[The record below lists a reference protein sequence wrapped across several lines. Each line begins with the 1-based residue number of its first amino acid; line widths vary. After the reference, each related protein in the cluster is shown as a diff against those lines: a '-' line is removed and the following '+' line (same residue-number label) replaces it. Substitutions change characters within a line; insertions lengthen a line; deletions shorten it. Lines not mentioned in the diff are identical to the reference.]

1 MARVTVCIPTYKR
14 VQWLG
19 ATIASALGQTFTD
32 LVVEVHDDATPDG
45 SVEEVV
51 AGFDDPRLRY
61 VRWDANAGIVG
72 NFTRSLLGASS
83 EYVIQLGDDDIAA
96 PSLVARTVAALD
108 AHPRAGV
115 AHSRFALID
124 AAGAVM
130 MASQDWLGTPSP
142 SLEPGPDFVSRSMVH
157 GCRVCS
163 STALIRRAAVPEGGF
178 LQARRAAVRL
188 RLLAADGRALG
199 RRVRRRGALP
209 VPDPRAELHVSGL
222 SDVTGTGYL
231 QAEKTLREVH
241 AVKRRHAARGRLAA
255 SSRGWP
261 TARCA
266 RTSSRRVRERTL
278 PDRPFV
284 ATFRG
289 LGDAARREPGLLL
302 EPHAWKL
309 LAGSVVGPARGASG
323 YSVVRR
329 TWKAS
334 A

>member
-14 VQWLG
+14 AQWLG

-32 LVVEVHDDATPDG
+32 LVVEVHDDATPDD
-45 SVEEVV
+45 SIARVV

-83 EYVIQLGDDDIAA
+83 EFVIQLGDDDIAE
-96 PSLVARTVAALD
+96 PTLVSRTVSALE
-108 AHPRAGV
+108 AFPRAGV
-115 AHSRFALID
+115 AHSRFSLID
-124 AAGAVM
+124 ADGAVM

-142 SLEPGPDFVSRSMVH
+142 PLEPGAVFVERSMLH

-163 STALIRRAAVPEGGF
+163 STALIRRSAVPEGGF
-178 LQARRAAVRL
+178 LEADAPPFDFAFWLRMAAEWDVAFVDEVLCRY
-188 RLLAADGRALG
+188 RIHGQSFT
-199 RRVRRRGALP
+199 
-209 VPDPRAELHVSGL
+209 SGL

-241 AVKRRHAARGRLAA
+241 AVKRRYAATPRLARVA
-255 SSRGWP
+255 DRALRQDIIS
-261 TARCA
+261 
-266 RTSSRRVRERTL
+266 RVRERTL

-284 ATFRG
+284 PTFRG
-289 LGDAARREPGLLL
+289 LGDAARREPGILL

-309 LAGSVVGPARGASG
+309 LAGSVVGPAATAWLAGPGRP
-323 YSVVRR
+323 RR
-329 TWKAS
+329 R
-334 A
+334 